1 MRNCWSSIHNLWL
14 NHEIKALRSYSFNA
28 LQYGCKIFK
37 LKQHIVNGLSTTGSQ
52 AGYNQ
57 EEHVDKKHP
66 GKSSVTER
74 LPCNVVIL
82 ESAFCSEVTIVTSM
96 RAAYYRHPP
105 WEILICRN
113 VTSLKQTS
121 PNRDSHSSQS

>member
-1 MRNCWSSIHNLWL
+1 MVFQPQEAR
-14 NHEIKALRSYSFNA
+14 
-28 LQYGCKIFK
+28 
-37 LKQHIVNGLSTTGSQ
+37 Q
-52 AGYNQ
+52 AI
-57 EEHVDKKHP
+57 HVDKKHP
-66 GKSSVTER
+66 GKSSVTERGCR